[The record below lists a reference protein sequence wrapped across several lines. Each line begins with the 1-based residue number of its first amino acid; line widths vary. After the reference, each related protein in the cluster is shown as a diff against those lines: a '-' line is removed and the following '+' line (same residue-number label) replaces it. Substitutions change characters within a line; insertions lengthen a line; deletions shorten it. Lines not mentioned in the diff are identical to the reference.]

1 MYLVGSS
8 DVEAMVRA
16 AFTAG
21 TWYDGGGKVPA
32 ALIRELLVGPAGP
45 TSAVQIRGAR
55 IDGELSLE
63 FLETR
68 VPILLERCELTDAPV
83 LYWARLGYLSLQGS
97 RMPGIAAS
105 NVRLD
110 GHLRLSRAI
119 VDGEVR
125 LRGAILAGGLLLDGA
140 RLTNAGGQALN
151 GERLRVT
158 GDLVATRASVVGELM
173 LEYAEIDGRLSMDD
187 ARLAAPGGTALS
199 ANNLRLTGG
208 VSGRRLI
215 AEGEVGL
222 RDAVVGGGVVLTGA
236 RLINPGGFA
245 LRLSR
250 ASTGGV
256 FLSGGFRAEGEV
268 RMHGARIGHGMSLDG
283 AILRNPGG
291 AALDADRVRV
301 DGDLDANGLAA
312 DGTVRLNGAS
322 ITSTLRLKGAMISG
336 AVSGAAG
343 VLLALDAAAIEVGHV
358 LRCTEGFGCTGRLNF
373 TSARIG
379 LLTFDG
385 ARLGTASVDCF
396 RLQARE
402 LDLRFAQPP
411 GGEVNLAHAE
421 IGILHDHPGSWPRVL
436 RLDGLTYQTLRPM
449 LPPERRLDWL
459 RRGGPEYLPQPYEQ
473 LARLYG
479 GYGDDNGERTVHL
492 AQYRHRRTTLSWPGR
507 LWSWLQDVMVGYGY
521 QPARAALWLV
531 AMLVVGTAFFGMD
544 RPHPVATGAGPAFNP
559 FLYAL
564 DVLIPI
570 IDLGQQSAF
579 APTGLGAQLV
589 ADLLIISGWV
599 LATAAAAGA
608 TRALRR
614 D

>member
-1 MYLVGSS
+1 
-8 DVEAMVRA
+8 MVRA

-21 TWYDGGGKVPA
+21 TWYDAGGKVPA

-63 FLETR
+63 FLRTR

-83 LYWARLGYLSLQGS
+83 LYWARLGYLSLQES
-97 RMPGIAAS
+97 RMPGIVAS
-105 NVRLD
+105 NARLD
-110 GHLRLSRAI
+110 GHLRLTRAI

-125 LRGAILAGGLLLDGA
+125 LRGAIIAGGLLLDGA
-140 RLTNAGGQALN
+140 RLTNAGGQAVN

-158 GDLVATRASVVGELM
+158 GDLVATRASLVGELT
-173 LEYAEIDGRLSMDD
+173 LEHAEIDGRLSMDD
-187 ARLAAPGGTALS
+187 ARLTAPGGTALS
-199 ANNLRLTGG
+199 GNNLRLTGG
-208 VSGRRLI
+208 VFGRRLV

-222 RDAVVGGGVVLTGA
+222 RDSVVGGGMVLAGA
-236 RLINPGGFA
+236 RLANPGGVA

-250 ASTGGV
+250 ATTGGV
-256 FLSGGFRAEGEV
+256 FLSGGFRSEGEL
-268 RMHGARIGHGMSLDG
+268 RLHGARIGHGMSLED
-283 AILRNPGG
+283 AVLSNPGG
-291 AALDADRVRV
+291 VALDADRVRV
-301 DGDLDANGLAA
+301 DGDLDARGMVA
-312 DGTVRLNGAS
+312 DGVVRFNGAS
-322 ITSTLRLKGAMISG
+322 ITSTLRFNGATISG
-336 AVSGAAG
+336 ATVGAVPGAAP
-343 VLLALDAAAIEVGHV
+343 VALDAGQLVVAHV
-358 LRCTEGFGCTGRLNF
+358 MRCTEGFSCTGRLNF
-373 TSARIG
+373 TSAQIG
-379 LLTFDG
+379 LLTFHG
-385 ARLGTASVDCF
+385 ARLGAQTASLNCF

-421 IGILHDHPGSWPRVL
+421 IGILDDDPGSWPRLL

-449 LPPERRLDWL
+449 LPPARRLDWL

-479 GYGDDNGERTVHL
+479 GYGDDNAARAVHL
-492 AQYRHRRTTLSWPGR
+492 AQYRHRRTILRRPGQV
-507 LWSWLQDVMVGYGY
+507 WGWLQDVMVGYGY
-521 QPARAALWLV
+521 QPARAALWMV

-544 RPHPVATGAGPAFNP
+544 RPHPVATGTAPAFNP
-559 FLYAL
+559 FLYSL
-564 DVLIPI
+564 DVLVPI